1 MKEVLVGSKTLPY
14 ESLYVVGRVWY
25 RSGVP
30 YAVPKF
36 IAYVKD
42 RTTNE
47 LRTNLTSEEI
57 AKLEKETSERFGW
70 KAKIIKLEDLE
81 KEIDEK
87 YREELLKAKAEGR
100 IVFSFA
106 DALYNKIAE
115 LMNKKDP
122 IELEI

>member
-1 MKEVLVGSKTLPY
+1 MREFLVGSKVLPY

-25 RSGVP
+25 RLGIP

-42 RTTNE
+42 RMTNE
-47 LRTNLTSEEI
+47 VRTNLTSEEI

-70 KAKIIKLEDLE
+70 QAKIIKLEDLE
-81 KEIDEK
+81 KEINEK

-106 DALYNKIAE
+106 DALFNKIAE
-115 LMNKKDP
+115 LTNKKDP
-122 IELEI
+122 VELEV